1 MAQIELTSSQY
12 RKIERAVKALN
23 DVRSEIQKQNPSMAI
38 NWYLEAQGN
47 LNLMEDKSHVDDS
60 PNHDAVIDLFY
71 LDNSSGGGW

>member
-23 DVRSEIQKQNPSMAI
+23 DARSEIQKQNPNMNI

-47 LNLMEDKSHVDDS
+47 LNLMEDKSHVDYS
-60 PNHDAVIDLFY
+60 PNYDAVIDLFY

>member
-12 RKIERAVKALN
+12 RKIEQSVKALN
-23 DVRSEIQKQNPSMAI
+23 DARSEIQNKNPNMNI

-47 LNLMEDKSHVDDS
+47 LNLMEDNSHVDYS

-71 LDNSSGGGW
+71 LDNSSCGGW

>member
-23 DVRSEIQKQNPSMAI
+23 DARSEIQKQNPNMNI

-71 LDNSSGGGW
+71 LDSSSGGGW